1 MARSYETHLAE
12 VRSRV
17 NRLLHDDVI
26 PDTIVVMRELQ
37 AAMSQLALFVAGQAD
52 TLIAEE
58 KKELESILLP
68 LVSESIREA
77 LHKNELYITNG
88 IIRSKNRI
96 LIAIGARIPEGH
108 EEIDPRAFPNYSWW
122 GPDHLS
128 TRPSSSSSRRTAAM
142 LDAMVLCWSSR
153 RSQLHSPAMTP
164 VRSSAWARRSS
175 SSEKGRCAR

>member
-1 MARSYETHLAE
+1 MARSYESHLAE

-37 AAMSQLALFVAGQAD
+37 AAMSQLALFVAGHAD
-52 TLIAEE
+52 SLTAEE
-58 KKELESILLP
+58 KKDLESILLP

-96 LIAIGARIPEGH
+96 LTAIGIDVPAGH
-108 EEIDPRAFPNYSWW
+108 EEIDARAYPNYNW
-122 GPDHLS
+122 
-128 TRPSSSSSRRTAAM
+128 
-142 LDAMVLCWSSR
+142 
-153 RSQLHSPAMTP
+153 
-164 VRSSAWARRSS
+164 
-175 SSEKGRCAR
+175 